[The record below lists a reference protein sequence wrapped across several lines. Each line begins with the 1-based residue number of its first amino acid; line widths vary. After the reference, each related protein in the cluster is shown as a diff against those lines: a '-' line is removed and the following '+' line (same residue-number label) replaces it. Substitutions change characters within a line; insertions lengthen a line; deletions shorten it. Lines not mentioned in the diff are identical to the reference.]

1 MSEIFVFESSLLNE
15 KYSRINHDSGLK
27 IFVFPKDMSTS
38 YGILSVNFGGGVTSY
53 TVDGENII
61 LPHGCAHFLEH
72 KLFENEDGSNADD
85 IFSYLGAYDNAYT
98 SSERTA
104 YLFSTTDKEYKC
116 LEELI
121 RFVTSPYFTKKTV
134 KKEIGIIA
142 EEIRGCLDDP
152 YDRCYMNLLDSM
164 YFYSPVK
171 NEICGTEK
179 SISAITPEVLYQCCK
194 DFYVPSNMVLALSG
208 RFEPHTVIDVVDG
221 VLGKASHERVVS
233 VPEFNEPPQ
242 VKRAYIE
249 RKMPVGKPLFCI
261 GIKDVDI
268 PSDAFERYRKTEG
281 MNLLLNLMLSES
293 SEFYLNMLESG
304 LVSPGFDSGYSSGAQ
319 NAYTMIS
326 GESDDP
332 VVLLDK
338 IKEHIA
344 HFRQKGIEK
353 EAFEREKRCIYAS
366 YVSDFDSTEDIAFA
380 LTSYAHDGM
389 ELFRYPDIIDGISI
403 EYVQHLLDTSFD
415 GDRFTLSVIRPLK

>member
-1 MSEIFVFESSLLNE
+1 
-15 KYSRINHDSGLK
+15 
-27 IFVFPKDMSTS
+27 
-38 YGILSVNFGGGVTSY
+38 
-53 TVDGENII
+53 
-61 LPHGCAHFLEH
+61 
-72 KLFENEDGSNADD
+72 
-85 IFSYLGAYDNAYT
+85 
-98 SSERTA
+98 
-104 YLFSTTDKEYKC
+104 
-116 LEELI
+116 
-121 RFVTSPYFTKKTV
+121 
-134 KKEIGIIA
+134 
-142 EEIRGCLDDP
+142 
-152 YDRCYMNLLDSM
+152 
-164 YFYSPVK
+164 
-171 NEICGTEK
+171 
-179 SISAITPEVLYQCCK
+179 
-194 DFYVPSNMVLALSG
+194 MVLALSG

-221 VLGKASHERVVS
+221 VLVKANHERVVS

-332 VVLLDK
+332 EVLLEK
-338 IKEHIA
+338 IKEQIA
-344 HFRQKGIEK
+344 LFRQKGIDK

-403 EYVQHLLDTSFD
+403 DYIQHLLDTSFD